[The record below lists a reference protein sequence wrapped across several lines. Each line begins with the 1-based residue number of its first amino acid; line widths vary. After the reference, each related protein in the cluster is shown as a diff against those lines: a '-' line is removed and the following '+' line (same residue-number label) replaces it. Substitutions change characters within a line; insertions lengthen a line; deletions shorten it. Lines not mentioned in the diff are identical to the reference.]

1 MRSPGRFL
9 FWILAKQWHTIVLAA
24 LFGTLWMG
32 SIGALPGVIGYAIDY
47 GAASQE
53 PQRLLVWAGVIVAL
67 AVLMAV
73 SSLIRH
79 RFAVFNFLQ
88 ASYRTVQ
95 LTARHATRVGAALP
109 RKVATGEAVSAGST
123 DPESIGNMADVIGRS
138 VGSAVTFTAI
148 GIAVLN
154 ISVPLGAVVLIGLPL
169 QVIVMGPL
177 LKPLQNREHDYRVQQ
192 GKLTSRANDIVAGLR
207 VLRGIGGEQL
217 FSQRY
222 RQQST
227 QLQEFGFRVAKT
239 QGFLKGLQTLIPGF
253 LLIAVTWL
261 GATLSVA
268 GEITVGEFIAVF
280 GYTSFLMMP
289 MNTFLETARKYTRA
303 HAAAQRVLSLLHVKA
318 AVDDTGS
325 AKPAHIDS
333 LYDPDS
339 GLQLDAKGITAL
351 VCTSESDATDIA
363 ERLGRYRD
371 SDVTANGV
379 ALRDIDLMHL
389 RRHVLVTDNDSHV
402 FAGTLRQFLD
412 PHGHHEDED
421 LAEALHV
428 TVASDARDSLGGLDG
443 LIEAGG
449 RNISGGQRQRLR
461 LARALLRDPDI
472 LIALEPTS
480 AVDAHTEALIAQRLH
495 QYRSSQST
503 LVTTSSPLMLESA
516 ARVVFVIDGKVVD
529 EGTHDSLM
537 DVNPLY
543 RAMVTRDLADMDQE
557 VQA

>member
-1 MRSPGRFL
+1 MRSPVRFL
-9 FWILAKQWHTIVLAA
+9 FWILSKQWHTIALAG

-47 GAASQE
+47 GAASQK
-53 PQRLLVWAGVIVAL
+53 PQQLLLWAGVIVAL

-73 SSLIRH
+73 SSLVRH

-88 ASYRTVQ
+88 AAYRTVQ

-123 DPESIGNMADVIGRS
+123 DPESIGNMADVIGRT

-148 GIAVLN
+148 GVVVLN

-177 LKPLQNREHDYRVQQ
+177 LKPLQKREHDYRVQQ

-222 RQQST
+222 RQQSAH
-227 QLQEFGFRVAKT
+227 LQEFGFRVAKT

-325 AKPAHIDS
+325 AEPKRIDS

-339 GLQLDAKGITAL
+339 GLQIDAKGITAL
-351 VCTSESDATDIA
+351 VCTSETDATDIA
-363 ERLGRYRD
+363 QRLGRYCD
-371 SDVTANGV
+371 SDASADGV

-389 RRHVLVTDNDSHV
+389 RRHVLLTDNDSHV

-412 PHGHHEDED
+412 PHGRHEDEA

-428 TVASDARDSLGGLDG
+428 TVAGDARDSLGGLDG

-516 ARVVFVIDGKVVD
+516 ARVVFVVDGKVVD

-537 DVNPLY
+537 DVNPQY
-543 RAMVTRDLADMDQE
+543 RAMVTRDLAEMDQE
-557 VQA
+557 VQT